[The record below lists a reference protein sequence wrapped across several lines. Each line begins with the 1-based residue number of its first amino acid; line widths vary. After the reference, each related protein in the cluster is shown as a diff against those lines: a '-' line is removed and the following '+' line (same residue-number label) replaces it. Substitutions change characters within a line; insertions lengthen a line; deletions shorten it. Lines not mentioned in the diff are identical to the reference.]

1 MERNGSS
8 QRKGNPVSDR
18 FSRHRGIGMKKV
30 LIVEDETLISLDL
43 KNRMESNGY
52 LVLPIANSAAR
63 AIEIALQ
70 ERPDII
76 LVDIVLKGDQDG
88 IDAAR
93 SIVEKYPVPILFI
106 TGNIKFIDRERLGN
120 IPFYRILGKPAFEN
134 VLLDAI
140 AELLSSAADRSKTS
154 KR

>member
-1 MERNGSS
+1 
-8 QRKGNPVSDR
+8 
-18 FSRHRGIGMKKV
+18 MKKL

-43 KNRMESNGY
+43 KNRMERNGY
-52 LVLPIANSAAR
+52 RVLPIANSAAR
-63 AIEIALQ
+63 AIEIAVQ

-93 SIVEKYPVPILFI
+93 AIVKKFPVPILFI
-106 TGNIKFIDRERLGN
+106 TGNVKFIDRERLRN
-120 IPFYRILGKPAFEN
+120 IPVYRILGKPAFEN

-140 AELLSSAADRSKTS
+140 AELLSPAADRFKT
-154 KR
+154 